1 MAKNVFVLGLA
12 PFFSCNF
19 VDDVANPKPNILVNI
34 VPVSHS
40 VFANEGIPRCSKDFS
55 LAINCNI
62 GALSFNFMLNN
73 TTMST

>member
-40 VFANEGIPRCSKDFS
+40 VLQMKAFH
-55 LAINCNI
+55 
-62 GALSFNFMLNN
+62 GALRISAWPLIAILEL
-73 TTMST
+73 